1 MNFGLEHLGGS
12 AEPTATALTF
22 SAGSRISLR
31 LRCSKNSRKTYPGN
45 QRIRVYAARGINTY
59 VHVTRESPP
68 ELRTPE
74 AEAKPDPREGQG
86 PEESNRIRMVTSTG
100 RVRTYTASRNLP
112 GVTLRMT
119 ESRWERLK
127 LLSIQECRPIQEI
140 LGEAMADFMR
150 SRGLPW

>member
-1 MNFGLEHLGGS
+1 MSGTPKRSFTS
-12 AEPTATALTF
+12 FVRPPAVPAPVAEPP
-22 SAGSRISLR
+22 R
-31 LRCSKNSRKTYPGN
+31 P
-45 QRIRVYAARGINTY
+45 
-59 VHVTRESPP
+59 ESPP
-68 ELRTPE
+68 EPRTLE
-74 AEAKPDPREGQG
+74 AEAKPDQGQG
-86 PEESNRIRMVTSTG
+86 SEEGDRTRIVTSTG

-127 LLSIQECRPIQEI
+127 LLSIQERRPIQEI